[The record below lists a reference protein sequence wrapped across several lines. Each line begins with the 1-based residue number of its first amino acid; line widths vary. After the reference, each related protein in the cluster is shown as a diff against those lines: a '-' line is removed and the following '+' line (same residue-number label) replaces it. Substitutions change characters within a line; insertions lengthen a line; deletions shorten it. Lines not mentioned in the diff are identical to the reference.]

1 MVAVKNSARRL
12 GDDISEAKSIL
23 DLRLSDGSRLAAV
36 IPTDSLGGVTLT
48 NRKSCTNRTFSL
60 CGHSKRSK
68 RVVC

>member
-12 GDDISEAKSIL
+12 GDYISEAKSIL
-23 DLRLSDGSRLAAV
+23 DLRLPDGSRLAVV
-36 IPTDSLGGVTLT
+36 IPTDSLGVTLT

-60 CGHSKRSK
+60 CGDSK